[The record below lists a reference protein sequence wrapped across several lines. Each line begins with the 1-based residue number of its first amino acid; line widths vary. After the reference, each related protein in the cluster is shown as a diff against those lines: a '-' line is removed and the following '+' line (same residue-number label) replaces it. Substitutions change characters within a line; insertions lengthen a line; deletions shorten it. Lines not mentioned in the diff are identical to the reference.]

1 MMLSI
6 NENIVYNLKC
16 FIEVFTN
23 LVYIYDNN
31 NWIKV
36 SGNIQ
41 YEKVD
46 NIENIKP
53 VFYFINY
60 LLKEIL
66 FLIIIKI

>member
-36 SGNIQ
+36 CANIQ